1 MAEWLSIYGLTLLTE
16 DNIFDNLELPTQL
29 SGEEDKVIGR
39 LVLDTMELEVL
50 YPEPDIFSV
59 ALGIYSHSRIDAWQ
73 KMADAMYHD
82 YDPYINFT
90 RDEVRGTTIT
100 RDLRDMRTDNLQRK
114 RTANLTDGN
123 TRTISRNAWDGSTAG
138 SMTPAEQIADTG
150 SLAGGTDTYNDTG
163 TQSNQQSGTLTTED
177 YFHSQGDSA
186 LFTPTDIARKEFE
199 LRAELNLIE
208 YIIKDIITHFC
219 LMVY

>member
-1 MAEWLSIYGLTLLTE
+1 MAAWISIYGLTLLTE
-16 DNIFDNLELPTQL
+16 DSIFANLLLPTQL
-29 SGEEDKVIGR
+29 AGEEDKVIDR

-50 YPEPDIFSV
+50 YPDPDIFSA
-59 ALGIYSHSRIDAWQ
+59 ALGIYSNSRIDAWQ

-100 RDLRDMRTDNLQRK
+100 RDLHDTRTDNLQHK

-123 TRTISRNAWDGSTAG
+123 TRDIKRNTWDGTTAG
-138 SMTPAEQIADTG
+138 TMIAAEQITDSG
-150 SLAGGTDTYNDTG
+150 STGGTDTYNDTG

-199 LRAELNLIE
+199 LRGELNLIE
-208 YIIKDIITHFC
+208 YIIKDIITYFC